1 MVSRRTVLETSS
13 IMVLGTAGCLG
24 GHLATENSTPSD
36 DGGFQRWLVDP
47 KTLEQDH
54 YWMRTMTPTQ
64 IEDYSETFRREDWD
78 SFRDTLVDLF
88 DFARFYPE
96 DLQRVTVYHGYPG
109 IFIVQGDFDQ
119 ERLVENL
126 QRNDYASNQAY
137 EGFDL
142 FVGTGDQKSVGIDS
156 ETIVASVTDRLSP
169 VRIVEYVIDASNGD
183 ARRYAEVNTDL
194 EALLDANPLG
204 HVTNTLTFD
213 PVEQNSIDQG
223 RFRNQV
229 GLAKSYSF
237 REDDSDGVITL
248 VFLDER
254 DIRPRDIEDWTRR
267 SDEFRRWRDIDIAAD
282 GRVATVS
289 GSIPTRDALGGAQ
302 SI

>member
-1 MVSRRTVLETSS
+1 MVTRRTVLKTGS
-13 IMVLGTAGCLG
+13 IMVVGTAGCLG
-24 GHLATENSTPSD
+24 GHLATEDNSTSNN
-36 DGGFQRWLVDP
+36 GGFQRWLVDP

-54 YWMRTMTPTQ
+54 YMMRTMKPTQ
-64 IEDYSETFRREDWD
+64 IADYSETFHREDWD

-96 DLQRVTVYHGYPG
+96 DLQRITMYHGYSAV
-109 IFIVQGDFDQ
+109 FIIQGDFDQ

-126 QRNDYASNQAY
+126 RRNDYASSQEY
-137 EGFDL
+137 GGFDL
-142 FVGTGDQKSVGIDS
+142 YVGTGERKSVGIDTD
-156 ETIVASVTDRLSP
+156 TIVASVTDRRSP

-183 ARRYAEVNTDL
+183 ERRYAEVNTDL
-194 EALLDANPLG
+194 AALLAASPLG

-213 PVEQNSIDQG
+213 PIERSSIDQG
-223 RFRNQV
+223 QFRNQV
-229 GLAKSYSF
+229 GVAKSYSF
-237 REDDSDGVITL
+237 REDDSDGEMTL

-254 DIRPRDIEDWTRR
+254 DIRTRDIEEWTHR
-267 SDEFRRWRDIDIAAD
+267 SDEFRNWRDIDISAE

-289 GSIPTRDALGGAQ
+289 GSIPTRDALSGTQ